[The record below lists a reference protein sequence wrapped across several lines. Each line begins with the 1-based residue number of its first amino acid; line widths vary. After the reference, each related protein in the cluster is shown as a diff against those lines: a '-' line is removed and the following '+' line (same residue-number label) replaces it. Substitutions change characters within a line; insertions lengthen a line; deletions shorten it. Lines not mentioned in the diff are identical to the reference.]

1 MQQPDVVALRGD
13 WTLPSEVITEFLK
26 KRGQVAVPYNQ
37 IYGPG
42 LPEGQVLPTLLTRDA
57 VLQTL
62 NDAKGVTP

>member
-1 MQQPDVVALRGD
+1 M
-13 WTLPSEVITEFLK
+13 
-26 KRGQVAVPYNQ
+26 PYNQ